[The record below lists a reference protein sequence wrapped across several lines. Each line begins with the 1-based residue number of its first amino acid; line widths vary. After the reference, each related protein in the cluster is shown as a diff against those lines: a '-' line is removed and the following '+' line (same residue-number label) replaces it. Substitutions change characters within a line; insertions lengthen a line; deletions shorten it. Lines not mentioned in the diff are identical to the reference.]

1 MDDIP
6 VFISNAAKARTELYA
21 EICDADR
28 TARSLMEQGFSRS
41 DVRYSLNM
49 LVKEGL
55 IYKYG
60 AGTNTYFSINKY
72 DANDR
77 SPYKKLDPIKIP
89 EVYVNN
95 FNLAFLMG
103 YTNIPAAKGRMVKE
117 IL

>member
-1 MDDIP
+1 MDDVA
-6 VFISNAAKARTELYA
+6 VFGSNAAKARFELYT
-21 EICDADR
+21 EILESDR
-28 TARSLMEQGFSRS
+28 TAKSLMEQGFSRS

-60 AGTNTYFSINKY
+60 KGINTYFSVNKY
-72 DANDR
+72 DEDTM
-77 SPYKKLDPIKIP
+77 PTKLNPLKIP
-89 EVYVNN
+89 EQYVNN

-103 YTNIPAAKGRMVKE
+103 YTNIPAVKGRMIKE

>member
-6 VFISNAAKARTELYA
+6 VFISNAAKSRSELYA
-21 EICDADR
+21 EICEADR

-49 LVKEGL
+49 LVNDGL

-60 AGTNTYFSINKY
+60 TGTNTYFSINKY
-72 DANDR
+72 DANNM

-89 EVYVNN
+89 EHYANN

-103 YTNIPAAKGRMVKE
+103 YTNTPTAKGRVIKE

>member
-1 MDDIP
+1 MDDIQ
-6 VFISNAAKARTELYA
+6 VFGSNAAKVRLELYT
-21 EICDADR
+21 EILESDR
-28 TARSLMEQGFSRS
+28 SAKSLMEQGFSRS

-60 AGTNTYFSINKY
+60 NSVNTYFSVNKY
-72 DANDR
+72 DDDAK
-77 SPYKKLDPIKIP
+77 PTKLNQIKIP
-89 EVYVNN
+89 EHYANN

-117 IL
+117 II